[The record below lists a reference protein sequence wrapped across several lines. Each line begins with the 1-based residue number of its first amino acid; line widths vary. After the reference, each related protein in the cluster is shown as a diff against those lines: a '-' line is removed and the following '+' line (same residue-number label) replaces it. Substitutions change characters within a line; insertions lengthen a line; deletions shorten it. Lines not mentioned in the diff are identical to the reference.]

1 MQTRSRTGTNS
12 LSAGFTLV
20 EVIVSLALA
29 TIIGATAISIM
40 IHAARVSKTG
50 GNQARYTAL
59 ARKASHRI
67 TRAIESAKAV
77 GATTNS
83 LQLFMTD
90 MTLAQIVF
98 DDGGDPDDVQSN
110 DLLYFPNIADTNFY
124 TLSSYISPIPGE
136 AMFGMVPTT
145 PRTARIVFRVGD
157 GSNDTQ
163 RAFSRASEPLQGV
176 EVRVSATPRNLQRW
190 YESP

>member
-1 MQTRSRTGTNS
+1 MAFKPQFTLQRYT
-12 LSAGFTLV
+12 AGFTLV
-20 EVIVSLALA
+20 EVMVALVLS
-29 TIIGATAISIM
+29 TIIGTTAIAIM
-40 IHAARVSKTG
+40 IHSARVTKTG

-67 TRAIESAKAV
+67 TRSIENAKAV

-90 MTLAQIVF
+90 MTLAEIRF
-98 DDGGDPDDVQSN
+98 DDGGDPGDVESN
-110 DLLYFPNIADTNFY
+110 NLLYFPNISDTNFY
-124 TLSSYISPIPGE
+124 TLSSYVTPVPGE
-136 AMFGMVPTT
+136 AMFGMVPTS

-157 GSNDTQ
+157 GSNDSQ
-163 RAFSRASEPLQGV
+163 RAFSQPNEPLQGV